1 VQFDRSSHNRGRV
14 ERVMNF
20 ATEKQVGEFYY
31 DVPDFERMLPGS
43 GIKTF
48 KYWFSITGQE
58 QQRRFIIG
66 ILDPSEH

>member
-1 VQFDRSSHNRGRV
+1 
-14 ERVMNF
+14 MNF

-31 DVPDFERMLPGS
+31 DVPDFERMLPRS
-43 GIKTF
+43 GIKAF

-66 ILDPSEH
+66 ILDPSEQ